1 MNSLLIPILIMGI
14 IGAVLGLLIAIVNKV
29 FFVKDDER
37 VTIIYDMLP
46 HYDCGA
52 CGTPGCMAMAG
63 ELVEG
68 NITIDKCR
76 PAKPEQ
82 RDSISSKLL
91 ELLNDVDTN

>member
-1 MNSLLIPILIMGI
+1 MNNILIPILIMGI
-14 IGAVLGLLIAIVNKV
+14 IGGTLGLLIAIVNKV

-37 VTIIYDMLP
+37 VTIIYDLLP

-63 ELVEG
+63 ELVDG

-82 RDSISSKLL
+82 KEIINQKLIELL
-91 ELLNDVDTN
+91 EL